1 MAARWRSWAPRLLG
15 VLRVVAAFLFTQ
27 YGTAKLFAFPV
38 AIMPGGGTP
47 PLLSLLG
54 LAAVLETVGGLLFLV
69 GLFTR
74 PVAFILSG
82 EMAVAYFYGHA
93 PHGFWTLVNQGLPAV
108 IFCFLFLYFSASGGG
123 PWSLDALIASRRRGR
138 EPLSSA

>member
-1 MAARWRSWAPRLLG
+1 MAARWRSWAPRLLS
-15 VLRVVAAFLFTQ
+15 VLRIVAAFLFVQ
-27 YGTAKLFAFPV
+27 YGTAKLVAFPV

-47 PLLSLLG
+47 PLFSLLG
-54 LAAVLETVGGLLFLV
+54 LAAVLETFGGLLLLV

-93 PHGFWTLVNQGLPAV
+93 PHGFWTLVNQGLAAV

-123 PWSLDALIASRRRGR
+123 PWSLDALIASRRGSG
-138 EPLSSA
+138 EPPPPA